1 MSRRTF
7 AISSFLTYCAA
18 DFRTNP
24 VQTPAEQKE
33 PHMIRPISL
42 LMVFTFL
49 LFLWGCATSPYQEPQ
64 VSKRAVVTILGA
76 GAGALLGAQFGSGRG
91 QLAAVALGTA
101 LGGATAYW
109 LSEGMDR
116 NDRQVVNYAL
126 ENSPDGQQLPWRNNQ
141 SGKEFAV
148 TPTRTYQQQTGQY
161 CREFTTDIMVGGKK
175 EQGYGT
181 ACRQPD
187 GAWKIVSTQ

>member
-1 MSRRTF
+1 MRRH
-7 AISSFLTYCAA
+7 ISILIAVT
-18 DFRTNP
+18 
-24 VQTPAEQKE
+24 V
-33 PHMIRPISL
+33 L
-42 LMVFTFL
+42 LSA
-49 LFLWGCATSPYQEPQ
+49 CATSPYQEPQ
-64 VSKRAVVTILGA
+64 INKRAVVTILGA

-109 LSEGMDR
+109 LSEGMDG

-126 ENSPDGQQLPWRNNQ
+126 ENSYDGQQLPWRNNQ
-141 SGKEFAV
+141 SGREFAV
-148 TPTRTYQQQTGQY
+148 TPTRTYQQPSGQY